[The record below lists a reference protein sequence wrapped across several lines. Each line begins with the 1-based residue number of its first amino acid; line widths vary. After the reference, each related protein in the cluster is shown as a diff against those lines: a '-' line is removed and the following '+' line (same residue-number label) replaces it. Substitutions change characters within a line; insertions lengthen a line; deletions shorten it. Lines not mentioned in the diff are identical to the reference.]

1 MLSSGLGIALFRIP
15 GNGLVEQTNGTLIK
29 CADVR
34 LGAAAAAVGRG
45 AKL

>member
-15 GNGLVEQTNGTLIK
+15 GNDVVEWTNSTLIK
-29 CADVR
+29 CTDVR